1 MYQHLESLLLKST
14 NREACEE
21 DIEEVA
27 AFYDADIDKA
37 RLRVQLLTLTT
48 NLKDADVT
56 LQDVVA
62 YFKDLSPPQRQ
73 IYSEVLTALN
83 LILVNPSTNA
93 ISERSFS
100 AVRHI
105 KTYLRST
112 MSQVR
117 VNNLMVL
124 HIHKEK
130 TDNLSMV
137 DVANKFV
144 NSEHRMSCFGK
155 FT

>member
-1 MYQHLESLLLKST
+1 LLLQSA
-14 NREACEE
+14 NGNACEE
-21 DIEEVA
+21 DLEEVTS
-27 AFYDADIDKA
+27 FYGTDIDKA
-37 RLRVQLLTLTT
+37 MLRVQLLTLST
-48 NLKDADVT
+48 NLKTKDVT
-56 LQDVVA
+56 LKDIVA
-62 YFKDLSPPQRQ
+62 YFKDLSPPQCQ
-73 IYSEVLTALN
+73 IYSEVLTVLN
-83 LILVNPSTNA
+83 LIFVNPSTNA

-100 AVRHI
+100 AMRRI

-124 HIHKEK
+124 YIHKEK
-130 TDNLSMV
+130 TDNLSTIS
-137 DVANKFV
+137 VANKFV